1 MISVKI
7 LQKKICAENRSGNLR
22 SKICI
27 SIDFK
32 VSYGYN
38 KISLGNSSI
47 NQGVVLVS
55 TGVVQLWKPL
65 AAPDRLKTG
74 TININAEDNLAIA
87 A

>member
-1 MISVKI
+1 MIYFYYIIKKSYCTGIQEKENHLKI
-7 LQKKICAENRSGNLR
+7 ILDTRKEICLDKNVCKPYTFS
-22 SKICI
+22 
-27 SIDFK
+27 
-32 VSYGYN
+32 
-38 KISLGNSSI
+38 
-47 NQGVVLVS
+47 GVVLVS

>member
-1 MISVKI
+1 
-7 LQKKICAENRSGNLR
+7 
-22 SKICI
+22 
-27 SIDFK
+27 

-38 KISLGNSSI
+38 KISLNNSSI

-65 AAPDRLKTG
+65 ADPDRLKTG